1 MLQALVDPREVVFHD
16 FDHVLVGVDGHSD
29 AAFAVGEG
37 NVIFAGL
44 NRGATDSLGPGVNPS
59 FGTARRGGS
68 GENIARVT
76 ETDQDIGGFEISSQ
90 GSLASVPVAFRHPGR
105 LATEEGE
112 AQEKEEERAEGETT
126 PRLFSL

>member
-1 MLQALVDPREVVFHD
+1 MVFHD
-16 FDHVLVGVDGHSD
+16 FDHIMVCVDGHRD
-29 AAFAVGEG
+29 AAFAGGEG
-37 NVIFAGL
+37 DVIFAGL
-44 NRGATDSLGPGVNPS
+44 NRGATDSPGPGVNPS
-59 FGTARRGGS
+59 FGAARMGVG

-105 LATEEGE
+105 FATEEGE